1 MWINEELLD
10 RKEREKMRAEF
21 VRNRPFPHLLV
32 ENFLEEGKA
41 KELAV
46 ALKKEAFEEKDSDLF
61 QFRQTGDLE
70 HSKQKAIKV
79 FYDMMSSGEFGKI
92 IKDVTG
98 IQVSGRID
106 MAGSLYISTDY
117 LLCHDDE
124 LEDRKIAYVYYL
136 CDDFGEEDGGA
147 LALLA
152 DNKGKPGEVEK
163 KYYPKWN
170 SLILFEVSAR
180 SWHEVEEVIKDG
192 KERYAIGGWL
202 H

>member
-1 MWINEELLD
+1 M
-10 RKEREKMRAEF
+10 
-21 VRNRPFPHLLV
+21 
-32 ENFLEEGKA
+32 
-41 KELAV
+41 
-46 ALKKEAFEEKDSDLF
+46 
-61 QFRQTGDLE
+61 
-70 HSKQKAIKV
+70 
-79 FYDMMSSGEFGKI
+79 
-92 IKDVTG
+92 
-98 IQVSGRID
+98 
-106 MAGSLYISTDY
+106 
-117 LLCHDDE
+117 
-124 LEDRKIAYVYYL
+124 